1 MWGFGFY
8 FVAFILLKCVAFR
21 FSRIIFYLLIFDIT
35 FGIVVAF
42 LLASKFLIK
51 DENVTVIVVR
61 RKRYASSSNR
71 T

>member
-1 MWGFGFY
+1 MWLFGFY
-8 FVAFILLKCVAFR
+8 FVAFILLKYVAFR

>member
-1 MWGFGFY
+1 MYSLDFLKY
-8 FVAFILLKCVAFR
+8 FLFALE
-21 FSRIIFYLLIFDIT
+21 IT